1 MTAEQTR
8 MLKHELRTPINHI
21 IGYSELLIEA
31 ATDEGEDHIS
41 ERAKILCKDGQTLA
55 SLIDRHLA
63 DFKEAAPEEASESL
77 RASVT
82 PVLMTILENAEP
94 ESNEKAMWSQD
105 FRKIQAAAQKLIV
118 VLDHREEH
126 AS

>member
-8 MLKHELRTPINHI
+8 MLKHELRTPVNHI

-31 ATDEGEDHIS
+31 AADEGEDRIS
-41 ERAKILCKDGQTLA
+41 ERAKALCKDGQTLA

-77 RASVT
+77 RTSVT

-94 ESNEKAMWSQD
+94 QSDEKAMWSQD
-105 FRKIQAAAQKLIV
+105 LRRIQAAAQKLII
-118 VLDHREEH
+118 VLEQREGYV
-126 AS
+126 S